1 MTVPTEFT
9 TDYVSENSPEEELLY
24 SAFFKSGEPFRSMMA
39 SNPWLQPPDSS
50 QPLTWE
56 SDAYWN
62 TTVAS
67 KHPYWS
73 QHDLPQPTKEIRQ
86 LRHDLGEWGYCL
98 IEDGLSEAQCSA
110 FYDRLWNQSE
120 GEIAAGVQHQTPS
133 GQMVNTLINKGECF
147 GLCIEQHPDAV
158 QAGPVIEQIMNETLG
173 RGWICHSFLA
183 IGSDPGGYPQGLHID
198 QGPLLPW
205 LTEEAP
211 ALVNTMYIPQDID
224 EVNGGTLIIPGSHKI
239 LIDAGSGGKIGKL
252 PPAINL
258 QARAGTVMLFDGRI
272 LHGTGANRSNK
283 RRFVAVMSNV
293 KSWMRTQEN
302 WVVSV
307 SPEVLQRAS
316 AKLRHRM
323 GFQALTYGSTIEGF
337 GLGAPGRVGDVWGD
351 IEPFRAAYDQ
361 GNYQRVGELSRHSPP
376 EELQQ
381 DYTVKTVN
389 ERFRDSL
396 RQAKQ

>member
-9 TDYVSENSPEEELLY
+9 TEYVSDNSPEEELLY
-24 SAFFKSGEPFRSMMA
+24 SSFFKSGEPFRSMMA
-39 SNPWLQPPDSS
+39 NNPWLQPPDSS

-56 SDAYWN
+56 TDAYWN
-62 TTVAS
+62 TTVAR

-73 QHDLPQPTKEIRQ
+73 KYDLPRPTKEIRQ
-86 LRHDLGEWGYCL
+86 LRHDLREWGYCL
-98 IEDGLSEAQCSA
+98 IEDGMSEEQCRV
-110 FYDRLWNQSE
+110 FHDRLWNQSE

-147 GLCIEQHPDAV
+147 ALCIEQHPDAV
-158 QAGPVIEQIMNETLG
+158 QAGPVIEQMMNETLG

-183 IGSDPGGYPQGLHID
+183 IGADPGGYPQGLHID

-205 LTEEAP
+205 LTEQAP
-211 ALVNTMYIPQDID
+211 ALVNTMYIPEDVD

-239 LIDAGSGGKIGKL
+239 LIEAGSGGKIGEL
-252 PPAINL
+252 PPAVNL
-258 QARAGTVMLFDGRI
+258 EARAGTVMLFDGRI
-272 LHGTGANRSNK
+272 LHGTGGNRSNK

-302 WVVSV
+302 WIVSV
-307 SPEVLQRAS
+307 APEVLQNAS

-337 GLGAPGRVGDVWGD
+337 GLGAPGRIGDVWGD
-351 IEPFRAAYDQ
+351 IEPFRTAYDQ
-361 GNYQRVGELSRHSPP
+361 GSYQRVGELSSNSPS
-376 EELQQ
+376 EDLQQ
-381 DYTVKTVN
+381 DYTIKAVN
-389 ERFRDSL
+389 KRFKESL
-396 RQAKQ
+396 RQARR